1 MIIFLG
7 LIGLLIISIIFTV
20 IGCRR
25 DWDLAP
31 VFMIMVVLLVVA
43 IIISVFTLVGEYT
56 FTSMK
61 IEKLN
66 TERAALVYQME
77 NNLYL
82 GDALG
87 AFNAKIT
94 YGRAAHEN
102 PWLSWY
108 YGPYY
113 MEVEPIPLS

>member
-7 LIGLLIISIIFTV
+7 LVGLLIISTIFV
-20 IGCRR
+20 IVGYHNE
-25 DWDLAP
+25 WDSTPL
-31 VFMIMVVLLVVA
+31 FIIMVVILLVA
-43 IIISVFTLVGEYT
+43 ILISGIDILGEHT
-56 FTSMK
+56 FTAMYV
-61 IEKLN
+61 EKLN
-66 TERAALVYQME
+66 VERAALVYQME